1 MHVWSLPFRL
11 AWVPGAGSGSCR
23 PRPGARVELSPYR
36 HPFVCGDGSQ
46 KQKFYKI
53 IYEFGKKIHGIS
65 MHISCMARRWWA
77 AGQGRTTRARGHG
90 MGRGGSTLP
99 PPAQPRVPRIEA
111 GGPVRPSDPAAG
123 AVPVTR
129 QLRRERARPPRP
141 QTRGRATGQ
150 PTARPPGRAEERRR
164 PSDAALLGWLRCH
177 GTRA

>member
-46 KQKFYKI
+46 KRKFYKI

-65 MHISCMARRWWA
+65 MHISCMTRMWWA

-90 MGRGGSTLP
+90 VGRGGSTLP
-99 PPAQPRVPRIEA
+99 PRRSLESQESRQAARCAPATRP
-111 GGPVRPSDPAAG
+111 PVRFP
-123 AVPVTR
+123 
-129 QLRRERARPPRP
+129 
-141 QTRGRATGQ
+141 
-150 PTARPPGRAEERRR
+150 
-164 PSDAALLGWLRCH
+164 
-177 GTRA
+177 